1 METRK
6 VNNPQKPSR
15 KIKQRKDDIKR
26 VGRGVPP
33 PWMVKKKQ

>member
-1 METRK
+1 MAIRK
-6 VNNPQKPSR
+6 EINPQQPSC
-15 KIKQRKDDIKR
+15 KIKQQKEDIKR